1 MEKREYE
8 TILDALQT
16 TAIYVIR
23 EDNHKILYYN
33 KRVEEVS
40 PHVKEGIACHEL
52 WPEACPNCPLLSIGS
67 KRESRSI
74 NYDLPFGQVV
84 DITATRVCWKEE
96 ISAFVITITP
106 HADVVSYTYSKIL
119 KANLTAD
126 NFTIIKME
134 REGWGSSRPQHN
146 ILSKWFEDIIAEGS
160 IYHNDVKRFR
170 KFSNLEHLREA
181 IRRGNEIVTCTYRY
195 KSDRGFRWH
204 MMEVIRDY
212 NYSAKQEV
220 IMLYVKD
227 MHDAYRKGLEL
238 EEINIYNQE
247 IIKSLGEMNFGV
259 YVINLTSGLFNPI
272 RMSKEIAREVH
283 EGNTEWDV
291 IMERVVNST
300 FHLDYREELLNT
312 FTIKALRKSCQEGK
326 RKKEVFCQRLFHG
339 KYRYVLVTAHF
350 YENKEAGQYVVLALQ
365 DVDKRTRKEIKQHQS
380 DKRIATIIKSTY
392 SIMNSVYLDTG
403 MCERIVLNG
412 VDGFGRVKSGD
423 YDYYVHKAAKEV
435 VHEDDVEQFL
445 NMLSLSSLRKRAET
459 IEDFAEVTCQY
470 RSREP
475 AVRWL
480 EEHLFFIR
488 QEKNIIVN
496 ILGRDI
502 TAAKLREAADTKE
515 QRERK
520 NIISSMSSLFFA
532 SYYLDLERDIFR
544 KVTQRNET
552 VDATV
557 PYESCT
563 KGFQVYAEH
572 FVHPDDRQEYLE
584 KMDCKNFIKQL
595 NREHPL
601 FALEYRRVIYEN
613 GEMHPNGWIRA
624 TVILSETKQGKP
636 SKALYLAQ
644 DVSES
649 KEKEERNHKILKEAY
664 ESAIYANAS
673 KSEFLSKMSHDIR
686 TPMNAIVGM
695 TNLAKAHIDDKER
708 VADCL
713 GKITVSS
720 KHLLALIN
728 EVLDMSKIESGNI
741 DLAEEEF
748 NLSDLIQNVVT
759 MIRPSVQ
766 TKQHELNLHLFNV
779 EHEDVI
785 GDVLRL
791 QQVFINILGNAVK
804 YTPAGGKLDF
814 DITEKPSQIF
824 GYGCYEFVF
833 SDNGI
838 GMSEEFQRKIFE
850 PFSRA
855 EDSRVSKIEGTGLG
869 MTIVLNII
877 QKMNGNITV
886 ESKEGV
892 GSKFTVTVFLKQQ
905 NTVMTGIEQFAGLSV
920 LVVDDDPYACE
931 AVRTIL
937 TDMNMKSEYVLN
949 GRDAIEQIRLRHEKG
964 DDFFAVIL
972 DWKMPDMDG
981 IETAKAIHEVTGS
994 KVKIIMLSAHDWSDV
1009 EQKVRE
1015 AGVDGFISKPLFKS
1029 RLMYLIKKIIGE
1041 NTKEEVLGTDDLSE
1055 QNFQD
1060 KRVLLVED
1068 NDLNRE
1074 IAQEVIGSSGVI
1086 VDTAVDGLEAVEC
1099 FSQKEEWYYD
1109 LIFMDIQ
1116 MPRMNGLEATEAIR
1130 ALDRKDAKEIPI
1142 IAMTANAFTDDMIAT
1157 KKAGMNEHQTKP
1169 LDIDVLIDCMKRWF
1183 AKRQT

>member
-1 MEKREYE
+1 M
-8 TILDALQT
+8 
-16 TAIYVIR
+16 
-23 EDNHKILYYN
+23 
-33 KRVEEVS
+33 
-40 PHVKEGIACHEL
+40 
-52 WPEACPNCPLLSIGS
+52 
-67 KRESRSI
+67 
-74 NYDLPFGQVV
+74 
-84 DITATRVCWKEE
+84 
-96 ISAFVITITP
+96 
-106 HADVVSYTYSKIL
+106 
-119 KANLTAD
+119 
-126 NFTIIKME
+126 
-134 REGWGSSRPQHN
+134 
-146 ILSKWFEDIIAEGS
+146 
-160 IYHNDVKRFR
+160 
-170 KFSNLEHLREA
+170 
-181 IRRGNEIVTCTYRY
+181 
-195 KSDRGFRWH
+195 
-204 MMEVIRDY
+204 
-212 NYSAKQEV
+212 
-220 IMLYVKD
+220 
-227 MHDAYRKGLEL
+227 
-238 EEINIYNQE
+238 
-247 IIKSLGEMNFGV
+247 
-259 YVINLTSGLFNPI
+259 
-272 RMSKEIAREVH
+272 
-283 EGNTEWDV
+283 
-291 IMERVVNST
+291 
-300 FHLDYREELLNT
+300 
-312 FTIKALRKSCQEGK
+312 
-326 RKKEVFCQRLFHG
+326 
-339 KYRYVLVTAHF
+339 
-350 YENKEAGQYVVLALQ
+350 
-365 DVDKRTRKEIKQHQS
+365 
-380 DKRIATIIKSTY
+380 
-392 SIMNSVYLDTG
+392 
-403 MCERIVLNG
+403 
-412 VDGFGRVKSGD
+412 
-423 YDYYVHKAAKEV
+423 
-435 VHEDDVEQFL
+435 
-445 NMLSLSSLRKRAET
+445 
-459 IEDFAEVTCQY
+459 
-470 RSREP
+470 
-475 AVRWL
+475 RWL

-572 FVHPDDRQEYLE
+572 FVHPDDQQEYLE

-1169 LDIDVLIDCMKRWF
+1169 LDIDVLVDCMKRWF

>member
-1 MEKREYE
+1 M
-8 TILDALQT
+8 
-16 TAIYVIR
+16 
-23 EDNHKILYYN
+23 
-33 KRVEEVS
+33 
-40 PHVKEGIACHEL
+40 
-52 WPEACPNCPLLSIGS
+52 
-67 KRESRSI
+67 
-74 NYDLPFGQVV
+74 
-84 DITATRVCWKEE
+84 
-96 ISAFVITITP
+96 
-106 HADVVSYTYSKIL
+106 
-119 KANLTAD
+119 
-126 NFTIIKME
+126 
-134 REGWGSSRPQHN
+134 
-146 ILSKWFEDIIAEGS
+146 
-160 IYHNDVKRFR
+160 
-170 KFSNLEHLREA
+170 
-181 IRRGNEIVTCTYRY
+181 
-195 KSDRGFRWH
+195 
-204 MMEVIRDY
+204 
-212 NYSAKQEV
+212 
-220 IMLYVKD
+220 
-227 MHDAYRKGLEL
+227 
-238 EEINIYNQE
+238 
-247 IIKSLGEMNFGV
+247 
-259 YVINLTSGLFNPI
+259 
-272 RMSKEIAREVH
+272 
-283 EGNTEWDV
+283 
-291 IMERVVNST
+291 
-300 FHLDYREELLNT
+300 
-312 FTIKALRKSCQEGK
+312 
-326 RKKEVFCQRLFHG
+326 
-339 KYRYVLVTAHF
+339 
-350 YENKEAGQYVVLALQ
+350 
-365 DVDKRTRKEIKQHQS
+365 
-380 DKRIATIIKSTY
+380 
-392 SIMNSVYLDTG
+392 
-403 MCERIVLNG
+403 
-412 VDGFGRVKSGD
+412 
-423 YDYYVHKAAKEV
+423 
-435 VHEDDVEQFL
+435 
-445 NMLSLSSLRKRAET
+445 
-459 IEDFAEVTCQY
+459 
-470 RSREP
+470 
-475 AVRWL
+475 
-480 EEHLFFIR
+480 FFIR

-572 FVHPDDRQEYLE
+572 FVHPDDQQEYLE

-1041 NTKEEVLGTDDLSE
+1041 NTKEEVLGADDLSE

-1086 VDTAVDGLEAVEC
+1086 VDTAADGLEAVEC

>member
-1 MEKREYE
+1 
-8 TILDALQT
+8 
-16 TAIYVIR
+16 
-23 EDNHKILYYN
+23 
-33 KRVEEVS
+33 
-40 PHVKEGIACHEL
+40 
-52 WPEACPNCPLLSIGS
+52 
-67 KRESRSI
+67 
-74 NYDLPFGQVV
+74 
-84 DITATRVCWKEE
+84 
-96 ISAFVITITP
+96 
-106 HADVVSYTYSKIL
+106 
-119 KANLTAD
+119 
-126 NFTIIKME
+126 
-134 REGWGSSRPQHN
+134 
-146 ILSKWFEDIIAEGS
+146 
-160 IYHNDVKRFR
+160 
-170 KFSNLEHLREA
+170 
-181 IRRGNEIVTCTYRY
+181 
-195 KSDRGFRWH
+195 
-204 MMEVIRDY
+204 
-212 NYSAKQEV
+212 
-220 IMLYVKD
+220 
-227 MHDAYRKGLEL
+227 
-238 EEINIYNQE
+238 
-247 IIKSLGEMNFGV
+247 
-259 YVINLTSGLFNPI
+259 
-272 RMSKEIAREVH
+272 
-283 EGNTEWDV
+283 
-291 IMERVVNST
+291 
-300 FHLDYREELLNT
+300 
-312 FTIKALRKSCQEGK
+312 
-326 RKKEVFCQRLFHG
+326 
-339 KYRYVLVTAHF
+339 
-350 YENKEAGQYVVLALQ
+350 
-365 DVDKRTRKEIKQHQS
+365 
-380 DKRIATIIKSTY
+380 
-392 SIMNSVYLDTG
+392 
-403 MCERIVLNG
+403 
-412 VDGFGRVKSGD
+412 
-423 YDYYVHKAAKEV
+423 
-435 VHEDDVEQFL
+435 
-445 NMLSLSSLRKRAET
+445 
-459 IEDFAEVTCQY
+459 
-470 RSREP
+470 
-475 AVRWL
+475 
-480 EEHLFFIR
+480 
-488 QEKNIIVN
+488 
-496 ILGRDI
+496 
-502 TAAKLREAADTKE
+502 
-515 QRERK
+515 
-520 NIISSMSSLFFA
+520 MSSLFFA

-572 FVHPDDRQEYLE
+572 FVHPDDQQEYLE
-584 KMDCKNFIKQL
+584 RMDCKNFIKQL

>member
-1 MEKREYE
+1 M
-8 TILDALQT
+8 
-16 TAIYVIR
+16 
-23 EDNHKILYYN
+23 
-33 KRVEEVS
+33 
-40 PHVKEGIACHEL
+40 
-52 WPEACPNCPLLSIGS
+52 
-67 KRESRSI
+67 
-74 NYDLPFGQVV
+74 
-84 DITATRVCWKEE
+84 
-96 ISAFVITITP
+96 
-106 HADVVSYTYSKIL
+106 
-119 KANLTAD
+119 
-126 NFTIIKME
+126 
-134 REGWGSSRPQHN
+134 
-146 ILSKWFEDIIAEGS
+146 
-160 IYHNDVKRFR
+160 
-170 KFSNLEHLREA
+170 
-181 IRRGNEIVTCTYRY
+181 
-195 KSDRGFRWH
+195 
-204 MMEVIRDY
+204 
-212 NYSAKQEV
+212 
-220 IMLYVKD
+220 
-227 MHDAYRKGLEL
+227 
-238 EEINIYNQE
+238 
-247 IIKSLGEMNFGV
+247 
-259 YVINLTSGLFNPI
+259 
-272 RMSKEIAREVH
+272 
-283 EGNTEWDV
+283 
-291 IMERVVNST
+291 
-300 FHLDYREELLNT
+300 
-312 FTIKALRKSCQEGK
+312 
-326 RKKEVFCQRLFHG
+326 
-339 KYRYVLVTAHF
+339 
-350 YENKEAGQYVVLALQ
+350 
-365 DVDKRTRKEIKQHQS
+365 
-380 DKRIATIIKSTY
+380 
-392 SIMNSVYLDTG
+392 
-403 MCERIVLNG
+403 
-412 VDGFGRVKSGD
+412 
-423 YDYYVHKAAKEV
+423 
-435 VHEDDVEQFL
+435 
-445 NMLSLSSLRKRAET
+445 
-459 IEDFAEVTCQY
+459 
-470 RSREP
+470 
-475 AVRWL
+475 
-480 EEHLFFIR
+480 
-488 QEKNIIVN
+488 
-496 ILGRDI
+496 
-502 TAAKLREAADTKE
+502 
-515 QRERK
+515 
-520 NIISSMSSLFFA
+520 
-532 SYYLDLERDIFR
+532 
-544 KVTQRNET
+544 
-552 VDATV
+552 
-557 PYESCT
+557 
-563 KGFQVYAEH
+563 
-572 FVHPDDRQEYLE
+572 
-584 KMDCKNFIKQL
+584 
-595 NREHPL
+595 
-601 FALEYRRVIYEN
+601 
-613 GEMHPNGWIRA
+613 
-624 TVILSETKQGKP
+624 
-636 SKALYLAQ
+636 
-644 DVSES
+644 
-649 KEKEERNHKILKEAY
+649 
-664 ESAIYANAS
+664 
-673 KSEFLSKMSHDIR
+673 
-686 TPMNAIVGM
+686 
-695 TNLAKAHIDDKER
+695 
-708 VADCL
+708 
-713 GKITVSS
+713 
-720 KHLLALIN
+720 
-728 EVLDMSKIESGNI
+728 
-741 DLAEEEF
+741 
-748 NLSDLIQNVVT
+748 
-759 MIRPSVQ
+759 
-766 TKQHELNLHLFNV
+766 
-779 EHEDVI
+779 
-785 GDVLRL
+785 LRL

-1169 LDIDVLIDCMKRWF
+1169 LDIDVLVDCMKRWF

>member
-1 MEKREYE
+1 M
-8 TILDALQT
+8 
-16 TAIYVIR
+16 
-23 EDNHKILYYN
+23 
-33 KRVEEVS
+33 
-40 PHVKEGIACHEL
+40 
-52 WPEACPNCPLLSIGS
+52 
-67 KRESRSI
+67 
-74 NYDLPFGQVV
+74 
-84 DITATRVCWKEE
+84 
-96 ISAFVITITP
+96 
-106 HADVVSYTYSKIL
+106 
-119 KANLTAD
+119 
-126 NFTIIKME
+126 
-134 REGWGSSRPQHN
+134 
-146 ILSKWFEDIIAEGS
+146 
-160 IYHNDVKRFR
+160 
-170 KFSNLEHLREA
+170 
-181 IRRGNEIVTCTYRY
+181 
-195 KSDRGFRWH
+195 
-204 MMEVIRDY
+204 
-212 NYSAKQEV
+212 
-220 IMLYVKD
+220 
-227 MHDAYRKGLEL
+227 
-238 EEINIYNQE
+238 
-247 IIKSLGEMNFGV
+247 
-259 YVINLTSGLFNPI
+259 
-272 RMSKEIAREVH
+272 
-283 EGNTEWDV
+283 
-291 IMERVVNST
+291 
-300 FHLDYREELLNT
+300 
-312 FTIKALRKSCQEGK
+312 
-326 RKKEVFCQRLFHG
+326 
-339 KYRYVLVTAHF
+339 
-350 YENKEAGQYVVLALQ
+350 
-365 DVDKRTRKEIKQHQS
+365 
-380 DKRIATIIKSTY
+380 
-392 SIMNSVYLDTG
+392 
-403 MCERIVLNG
+403 
-412 VDGFGRVKSGD
+412 
-423 YDYYVHKAAKEV
+423 
-435 VHEDDVEQFL
+435 
-445 NMLSLSSLRKRAET
+445 
-459 IEDFAEVTCQY
+459 
-470 RSREP
+470 
-475 AVRWL
+475 
-480 EEHLFFIR
+480 
-488 QEKNIIVN
+488 
-496 ILGRDI
+496 
-502 TAAKLREAADTKE
+502 AKLREAADTKE

-572 FVHPDDRQEYLE
+572 FVHPDDQQEYLE

-1041 NTKEEVLGTDDLSE
+1041 NTKEEVLGADDLSE

-1086 VDTAVDGLEAVEC
+1086 VDTAADGLEAVEC

>member
-1 MEKREYE
+1 M
-8 TILDALQT
+8 
-16 TAIYVIR
+16 
-23 EDNHKILYYN
+23 
-33 KRVEEVS
+33 
-40 PHVKEGIACHEL
+40 
-52 WPEACPNCPLLSIGS
+52 
-67 KRESRSI
+67 
-74 NYDLPFGQVV
+74 
-84 DITATRVCWKEE
+84 
-96 ISAFVITITP
+96 
-106 HADVVSYTYSKIL
+106 
-119 KANLTAD
+119 
-126 NFTIIKME
+126 
-134 REGWGSSRPQHN
+134 
-146 ILSKWFEDIIAEGS
+146 
-160 IYHNDVKRFR
+160 
-170 KFSNLEHLREA
+170 
-181 IRRGNEIVTCTYRY
+181 
-195 KSDRGFRWH
+195 
-204 MMEVIRDY
+204 
-212 NYSAKQEV
+212 
-220 IMLYVKD
+220 
-227 MHDAYRKGLEL
+227 
-238 EEINIYNQE
+238 
-247 IIKSLGEMNFGV
+247 
-259 YVINLTSGLFNPI
+259 
-272 RMSKEIAREVH
+272 
-283 EGNTEWDV
+283 
-291 IMERVVNST
+291 
-300 FHLDYREELLNT
+300 
-312 FTIKALRKSCQEGK
+312 
-326 RKKEVFCQRLFHG
+326 
-339 KYRYVLVTAHF
+339 
-350 YENKEAGQYVVLALQ
+350 
-365 DVDKRTRKEIKQHQS
+365 
-380 DKRIATIIKSTY
+380 
-392 SIMNSVYLDTG
+392 
-403 MCERIVLNG
+403 
-412 VDGFGRVKSGD
+412 
-423 YDYYVHKAAKEV
+423 
-435 VHEDDVEQFL
+435 
-445 NMLSLSSLRKRAET
+445 
-459 IEDFAEVTCQY
+459 
-470 RSREP
+470 
-475 AVRWL
+475 
-480 EEHLFFIR
+480 FFIR

-544 KVTQRNET
+544 KVTQKNET

-572 FVHPDDRQEYLE
+572 FVHPDDQQEYLE

-1041 NTKEEVLGTDDLSE
+1041 NTKEEVLGADDLSE

-1086 VDTAVDGLEAVEC
+1086 VDTAADGLEAVEC